1 MIVWFP
7 PTIKESSST
16 CALKGTFQV
25 KAIKIQPK
33 FLIRSKKSLC
43 NAKYD
48 LMYNRVGSDSYLV
61 AKLPT
66 STKGAIPSNIR
77 TCEFWKSSA
86 ELQKLY
92 AEYISYISAI
102 SYFWVSF
109 FTCYKSICSFQNTSF
124 YRHTPITHQNDYL
137 QRTSS
142 ISIPIHQD
150 PQKNPPQKCPAT
162 TRLAI
167 RIHFI
172 QIINKIPLIPTA
184 THSEV
189 R

>member
-1 MIVWFP
+1 M
-7 PTIKESSST
+7 
-16 CALKGTFQV
+16 
-25 KAIKIQPK
+25 
-33 FLIRSKKSLC
+33 
-43 NAKYD
+43 YD
-48 LMYNRVGSDSYLV
+48 LMYNRVGSNSYLV

-124 YRHTPITHQNDYL
+124 LPSHTYNTSKWLLTKNIIHLHSHSPRPTKEPTTEVPCND
-137 QRTSS
+137 TSS
-142 ISIPIHQD
+142 YP
-150 PQKNPPQKCPAT
+150 NT
-162 TRLAI
+162 
-167 RIHFI
+167 F
-172 QIINKIPLIPTA
+172 
-184 THSEV
+184 HSNH
-189 R
+189 